1 MSYINFCFTNFGI
14 VMPAFDDAA
23 DAEALKVMQ
32 GLYPDRRILQVPSL
46 DIVEGGGGLHCITMQ
61 QPSGTPLK
69 PERF

>member
-69 PERF
+69 PERI